1 VTAQAAK
8 KARVERIHLRA
19 IIEEAPVSIAMFDRE
34 MRYLAASRYW
44 LADFGLGYRDVIGRL
59 HYEMVRDIPE
69 RWKEIHRRALAGET
83 LRENDAPF
91 QHPDG
96 RTQWICWEARPW
108 HRADDAIGGVI
119 IFANDVT
126 ARVEAER
133 AARES
138 NAKLAAE
145 TKALARL
152 NEASSRLWQ
161 TQDLHEGLG
170 EMLAATIELLGAEKG
185 CVQLFDAGRN
195 VLQIAA
201 QRGFEQDFLEF
212 FHEVSE
218 TDESASGRALRT
230 RETIVIEDVEQ
241 DESFTPF
248 RPIVRAAGSRAV
260 VAAPLLDRG
269 GTPLGVLT
277 AHFPLPHRPSDSDLQ
292 RLRLYQHQA
301 ANFIAR
307 CANEKT
313 SRESEERF
321 RALVT
326 TTSHIVFCATRD
338 GNEVR
343 QFDGNGFLSDA
354 EEPCEAW
361 LDKYIYAEDQPH
373 LWRAI
378 RQAIETKSPFDLEH
392 RVRRADGTVGWVHT
406 RAVPLLDA
414 AGGLREWF
422 GAAQDVTARR
432 EAEDA
437 LRDSEERLRLA
448 VEASRMGMW
457 DRDLRTGTATWNNEY
472 YRMLGL
478 RVGEIEPGYAVW
490 LTRVHPNDR
499 DAAEAKVERAM
510 REHREYLNEY
520 RILCPDGTVRW
531 CIARGEFFYDDAG
544 QPVRMIGLA
553 QDVTEVRQQAERQ
566 RVLVAELQH
575 RTRNLMAVVHSIAQ
589 QTLATA
595 ESLADFENRFNRRL
609 AGLSRVQNLLSRAED
624 EPITVGALIGMELE
638 ALCSNE
644 LGNKIT
650 IAGPDVPLRKSA
662 VQMLCLAVHELATNA
677 LKYGALVHEGGS
689 LSVTWRIEKSASDR
703 RLRLDWIERGIAG
716 MPAAAA
722 IRRGYGRTLIEEAL
736 PYTLSAR
743 TRFEL
748 GPDALRCVISLPLAT
763 RDGKE
768 VVG

>member
-1 VTAQAAK
+1 
-8 KARVERIHLRA
+8 VERTHLRA

-44 LADFGLGYRDVIGRL
+44 LADFGLGDGNVIGRL

-83 LRENDAPF
+83 LRENDDPF

-108 HRADDAIGGVI
+108 HRADDEIGGII
-119 IFANDVT
+119 IFTNDVT

-145 TKALARL
+145 TRALARL

-161 TQDLHEGLG
+161 TQDLREGLG
-170 EMLAATIELLGAEKG
+170 EMLAATIELLGADKG
-185 CVQLFDAGRN
+185 SVQLFDAGRK
-195 VLQIAA
+195 VLHIAA
-201 QRGFEQDFLEF
+201 QRGFEHDFLEF
-212 FHEVSE
+212 FHEVSTE
-218 TDESASGRALRT
+218 HDSACGRALRT
-230 RETIVIEDVEQ
+230 GETIVIEDVEQ
-241 DESFTPF
+241 DEGFTPF
-248 RPIVRAAGSRAV
+248 RPIVRAAGFRAIV
-260 VAAPLLDRG
+260 SAPVLDRG
-269 GTPLGVLT
+269 GTPLGVLS
-277 AHFPLPHRPSDSDLQ
+277 AHFRSPHRPSDSDLQ

-307 CANEKT
+307 CSNEKT

-326 TTSHIVFCATRD
+326 TASDVVFCATPD

-343 QFDGNGFLSDA
+343 QFDSNGFLSDA
-354 EEPCEAW
+354 EGPREAW
-361 LDKYIYAEDQPH
+361 LDKYIYAEDQPQ

-378 RQAIETKSPFDLEH
+378 RQAIETKSPIDLEH
-392 RVRRADGTVGWVHT
+392 RARRADGSVGWVHT

-414 AGGLREWF
+414 AGEIREWF

-432 EAEDA
+432 EAEDT
-437 LRDSEERLRLA
+437 LRESETRQRLA

-457 DRDLRTGTATWNNEY
+457 DRDLRTEKATWNDEY

-490 LTRVHPNDR
+490 LNCVHPNDR
-499 DAAEAKVERAM
+499 DAVGAKVESAM

-531 CIARGEFFYDDAG
+531 CVARGEFFYDDAG
-544 QPVRMIGLA
+544 QPIRMIGLV
-553 QDVTEVRQQAERQ
+553 QDVTEARQQTEQQ

-595 ESLADFENRFNRRL
+595 ASLADFENRFNRRL

-624 EPITVGALIGMELE
+624 EPITVGALVGMELE
-638 ALCSNE
+638 ALGSAG
-644 LGNKIT
+644 LDDKVT
-650 IAGPDVPLRKSA
+650 VAGPDVPLRKSA

-677 LKYGALVHEGGS
+677 LKYGALAHAEGR
-689 LSVTWRIEKSASDR
+689 LSVTWRIEKSAPDR
-703 RLRLDWIERGIAG
+703 RLRLEWIERGIAA
-716 MPAAAA
+716 MPAAGV

-736 PYTLSAR
+736 PYTLSAQ

-748 GPDALRCVISLPLAT
+748 GPEALRCVISLPLAT